1 MKKLM
6 FMLGVVAV
14 AAGVQASVV
23 KWQVTGIDPVAG
35 DELANGYKV
44 YCFCSAVHRIIDGQ
58 PTAYDT
64 TLQQVYTALA
74 TAETWA
80 KSNGASSDGV
90 YVLQTLDT
98 TDDGAGGYAT
108 SMTAWSTAQSKNVMK
123 GATTSGNGA
132 MYGDFFAIIT
142 DKEIGEA
149 TQYWIAS
156 ADDVKF
162 GTTSTGTITA
172 SLANSSAGWQTIG
185 SPTPVIPEPTSGLLL
200 LLGVAGLALRRKQK

>member
-23 KWQVTGIDPVAG
+23 KWQVIGIDPVAG

-44 YCFCSAVHRIIDGQ
+44 YCFCSAVHRIVDGQ
-58 PTAYDT
+58 RSNYDT
-64 TLQQVYTALA
+64 TLTGVYTALA
-74 TAETWA
+74 VAEDWA
-80 KSNGASSDGV
+80 KSKGASSEGV

-108 SMTAWSTAQSKNVMK
+108 SMTAWSTAKSKNVMK

-162 GTTSTGTITA
+162 GTTSTGTVTA
-172 SLANSSAGWQTIG
+172 TLANSPAGWTQIA
-185 SPTPVIPEPTSGLLL
+185 SPVPEPTSGLLL
-200 LLGVAGLALRRKQK
+200 LLGVAGMALRRKRA

>member
-6 FMLGVVAV
+6 VMLGIAAMAV
-14 AAGVQASVV
+14 GAQASVV
-23 KWQVTGIDPVAG
+23 KWSVSGVDPVAG
-35 DELANGYKV
+35 DAAAKGYHV

-58 PTAYDT
+58 PSNYDT
-64 TLQQVYTALA
+64 TLTEVYTALA
-74 TAETWA
+74 TAEAWA

-90 YVLQTLDT
+90 YILQTLT
-98 TDDGAGGYAT
+98 TNDAGTGGGAT
-108 SMTAWSTAQSKNVMK
+108 STTAWGTTASKNVMK

-156 ADDVKF
+156 MDDVKF
-162 GTTSTGTITA
+162 GTTATA
-172 SLANSSAGWQTIG
+172 TTTATLANSAAGWTQIAAA
-185 SPTPVIPEPTSGLLL
+185 PEPTSGLLL